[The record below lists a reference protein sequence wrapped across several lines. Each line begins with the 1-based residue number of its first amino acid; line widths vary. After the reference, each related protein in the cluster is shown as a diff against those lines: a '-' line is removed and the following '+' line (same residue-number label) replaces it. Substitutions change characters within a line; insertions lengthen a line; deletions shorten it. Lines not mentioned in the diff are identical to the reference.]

1 MKLTKRAMIIP
12 AASLL
17 LLSGCASRVN
27 QFKDFGEAG
36 VKYADTMNTLL
47 RESGG
52 VSIDASSA
60 LLINQRSGAIIGD
73 DGKVKESDARKAYQK
88 LKESD
93 ELMGNRLRILNDIA
107 EHNQLLKLYF
117 QALADL
123 AGSNAGTEITAGTT
137 GIVNEL
143 SKLNPRISQATL
155 GNAPIG
161 SLIGPV
167 TELAVASFQQ
177 VALEREL
184 KDHAQTIEGELGL
197 QVAAMKE
204 VAAIWQTD
212 QETIIRGNKTIYQE
226 QFFKDKVLPGNWAAN
241 RKAVL
246 TASTSVELADSANDA
261 AKKLKTAFE
270 TLVSKGDKANLE
282 AIPLI
287 VNDLNKV
294 LDLIELVKKGPSA

>member
-1 MKLTKRAMIIP
+1 MKLIKKTMIIP
-12 AASLL
+12 AVSLL
-17 LLSGCASRVN
+17 LLSGCASRVS

-36 VKYADTMNTLL
+36 VLYADTMNALL
-47 RESGG
+47 HESGG

-60 LLINQRSGAIIGD
+60 SLINHRSGAIIGD
-73 DGKVKESDARKAYQK
+73 DGKVKESDASKAYQE

-93 ELMGNRLRILNDIA
+93 KIIANRLRILNDIA
-107 EHNQLLKLYF
+107 EHNELLKLYF
-117 QALADL
+117 KALADL
-123 AGSNAGTEITAGTT
+123 AGSNAGTEIAVGTT

-143 SKLNPRISQATL
+143 SKLNPRISKATL

-161 SLIGPV
+161 SLVGPV

-177 VALEREL
+177 ATLEKEL
-184 KDHAQTIEGELGL
+184 KAHAQTIEGELEL

-204 VAAIWQTD
+204 VAALWKD
-212 QETIIRGNKTIYQE
+212 AQETIIAGNRKIYQK

-246 TASTSVELADSANDA
+246 IDSNSVELADSVKEAPE
-261 AKKLKTAFE
+261 KLKKAFE
-270 TLVSKGDKANLE
+270 TLVSKPDKVKLE
-282 AIPLI
+282 EIPLI

-294 LDLIELVKKGPSA
+294 LYLIELVKKGPSV

>member
-17 LLSGCASRVN
+17 LLLGGCASRVN

-36 VKYADTMNTLL
+36 VTYADTMNKLL
-47 RESGG
+47 SASGG

-60 LLINQRSGAIIGD
+60 LLINQRRGAIIGD
-73 DGKVKESDARKAYQK
+73 DGNVKENDARKAYQE

-93 ELMGNRLRILNDIA
+93 KLMANRLRILNDIA

-184 KDHAQTIEGELGL
+184 KAHAQIIEGELEL

-204 VAAIWQTD
+204 VAALWKAD
-212 QETIIRGNKTIYQE
+212 QEIIIAGNKKIYQE

-246 TASTSVELADSANDA
+246 IDSNSVELADSVQDA
-261 AKKLKTAFE
+261 PKKLKTAFE
-270 TLVSKGDKANLE
+270 ALVKDDKSNLE
-282 AIPLI
+282 DIPLI

-294 LDLIELVKKGPSA
+294 LDLIELVKKGPSV